1 MTTSSWHEGKKKVF
15 EHFDLEVISFKSR
28 YSAGLDVI
36 SENPLMLVDDLVFSN
51 HMTLSLET
59 TILGPKNIAGQTCA
73 VHMYTTTTHTWES
86 MRVFD
91 MQLRDEEDQPQ
102 FALKNERQVPV
113 INDVCS
119 VGSLDRNY
127 RHEGWT
133 ALVFLPVYVVRD
145 FQFALLNGQA
155 PYVCLNFMRVAKTR
169 MIKAIE
175 YDSSVAYKD
184 NR

>member
-1 MTTSSWHEGKKKVF
+1 MTRLSWQDKKKVN
-15 EHFDLEVISFKSR
+15 EHFDLEVVSFKSS
-28 YSAGLDVI
+28 YSAGVAAYNGDPFM
-36 SENPLMLVDDLVFSN
+36 SEDDPMFSSN
-51 HMTLSLET
+51 MTLSLET
-59 TILGPKNIAGQTCA
+59 TILTPKNKSGQSCA
-73 VHMYTTTTHTWES
+73 VHIYTTTPHKWDS
-86 MRVFD
+86 KRVSD
-91 MQLRDEEDQPQ
+91 MQLRDEDGQPQ
-102 FALKNERQVPV
+102 FALKDERQVPV

-155 PYVCLNFMRVAKTR
+155 PYVCLNFMCVAKTR
-169 MIKAIE
+169 MIKTIE
-175 YDSSVAYKD
+175 YDSSEAYKD